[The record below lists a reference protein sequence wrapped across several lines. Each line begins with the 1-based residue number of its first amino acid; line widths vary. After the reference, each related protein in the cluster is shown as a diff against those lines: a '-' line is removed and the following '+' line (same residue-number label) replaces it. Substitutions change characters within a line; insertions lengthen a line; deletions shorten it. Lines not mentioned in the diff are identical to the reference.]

1 MLVHSNADAMGW
13 FREVNAIDK
22 WMRWLLCAL
31 AHTHTHMHMKMK
43 TSTHTH
49 ANANAHTL
57 LCTSTAQTSASTIPL
72 HGAAMEHS
80 ALASWNHRT
89 HIVTTF
95 SNYIV
100 CFLHISF
107 FATRWYIC
115 EPERTS
121 DWILAAKKQPEYFEC
136 DVLCIFC
143 EVVPIIVF
151 SFNKAKRYICLSE
164 NFHRKL
170 NWMV

>member
-31 AHTHTHMHMKMK
+31 AHTHTHIHMKMK

-95 SNYIV
+95 SNYNV
-100 CFLHISF
+100 CVLHISF
-107 FATRWYIC
+107 FATRWYNMWTG
-115 EPERTS
+115 ENERLNFS
-121 DWILAAKKQPEYFEC
+121 GEKAAGILWMRCVMHLLRSGAY
-136 DVLCIFC
+136 
-143 EVVPIIVF
+143 
-151 SFNKAKRYICLSE
+151 
-164 NFHRKL
+164 HRFL
-170 NWMV
+170 FQ